1 MKISSLNEAPGYISG
16 VVFEA
21 GLSRLDETIN
31 TKQFI
36 IATAWRSSKSLKE
49 NIRGNQKIIHFCNAH
64 KLGVYRLIGH
74 WDESPDGMSYEEAKD
89 KHLLTAVTEDS
100 LLIPKSD
107 DISADDFKQ
116 FAIDLCKL
124 CSQDSVV
131 YKDEDGMF
139 KYLNSAGGE
148 TNIGRKFTWHDVG
161 DAYSTLRGYPDHPF
175 KFEGSLQPGSVMDR
189 MSFKQSGIKWFSE
202 SS

>member
-21 GLSRLDETIN
+21 GLSRLDETMN

-36 IATAWRSSKSLKE
+36 IATAWRASKDHKE
-49 NIRGNQKIIHFCNAH
+49 NVRGNQKIIRFCNAH

-74 WDESPDGMSYEEAKD
+74 WQESPEGLSYKEAKD
-89 KHLLTAVTEDS
+89 QNRLIDVTEDS
-100 LLIPKSD
+100 LLIPKNNGITSD
-107 DISADDFKQ
+107 EFKQ

-131 YKDEDGMF
+131 FKDEDGMY
-139 KYLNSAGGE
+139 KYLSGTGEE
-148 TNIGRKFTWHDVG
+148 TNIGKKLTWHDVG
-161 DAYSTLRGYPDHPF
+161 DAYSILRGYPDHPF
-175 KFEGSLQPGSVMDR
+175 VFEGSLQPGSVMDR
-189 MSFKQSGIKWFSE
+189 MSFKKKGIQWFS
-202 SS
+202 